1 MKYRVPQCVSLFS
14 LKTTFSLSKSK
25 NIVAKS
31 QIYNI
36 LSRFVAK
43 RYKQIVQQIY
53 VGFKFHESPTDCA
66 NLVCVCLCLEYGG
79 TCGVL
84 KWMRHPVKLL
94 PPAISVSSTSHNITK
109 TITNS
114 NNIFWYF
121 TIGQEQIFPF
131 ILKELREVSI
141 PFWWFVSQVLL

>member
-1 MKYRVPQCVSLFS
+1 MSQSVGGWVA
-14 LKTTFSLSKSK
+14 LSEYPASTSSK
-25 NIVAKS
+25 
-31 QIYNI
+31 
-36 LSRFVAK
+36 LS
-43 RYKQIVQQIY
+43 
-53 VGFKFHESPTDCA
+53 
-66 NLVCVCLCLEYGG
+66 CLCLEYGG

-121 TIGQEQIFPF
+121 TIGQDQIFPF

-141 PFWWFVSQVLL
+141 PFWWFVSQVLLWPSHGTRWAYLIFVMNAVNAVRVKILAECKKNSRRTIKILFWAILL

>member
-53 VGFKFHESPTDCA
+53 VGFKFHESPTDCD
-66 NLVCVCLCLEYGG
+66 NLVCVCVFG
-79 TCGVL
+79 
-84 KWMRHPVKLL
+84 
-94 PPAISVSSTSHNITK
+94 I
-109 TITNS
+109 
-114 NNIFWYF
+114 
-121 TIGQEQIFPF
+121 
-131 ILKELREVSI
+131 
-141 PFWWFVSQVLL
+141 WWHVWHSQVDAPSGETSASCHIGLFHLSQYYQDHYQ